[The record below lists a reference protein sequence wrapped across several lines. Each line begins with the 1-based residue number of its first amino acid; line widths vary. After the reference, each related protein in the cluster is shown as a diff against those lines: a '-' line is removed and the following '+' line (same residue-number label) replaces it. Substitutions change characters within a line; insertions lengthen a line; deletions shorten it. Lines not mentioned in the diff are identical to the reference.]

1 MNLIIFIYN
10 RKNCSKS
17 IVRGIS
23 LHNKLSIKNS
33 MCENRSEVGY
43 FLKEVGSITIKGVEL
58 PRDVLLSNIG

>member
-1 MNLIIFIYN
+1 
-10 RKNCSKS
+10 
-17 IVRGIS
+17 
-23 LHNKLSIKNS
+23 